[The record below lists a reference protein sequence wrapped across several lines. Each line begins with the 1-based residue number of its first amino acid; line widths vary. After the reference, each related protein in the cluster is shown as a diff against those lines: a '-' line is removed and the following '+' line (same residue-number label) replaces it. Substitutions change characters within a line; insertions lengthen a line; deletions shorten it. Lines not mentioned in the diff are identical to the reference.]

1 MEDKLVSVV
10 LVTYNR
16 KEIVLECLDSLYR
29 MEYPNTE
36 VIVVDNASEDGSTE
50 AIEKKFPLA
59 KVVRSSG
66 NLGLAGG
73 RNLGQ
78 AYARGDYILYL
89 DSDTILDKRMIG
101 ELVRVLETHP
111 EAGIAV
117 PKMYY
122 YSDPKYI
129 WFAGSTIS
137 LLSSRTINRG
147 VNEKDIG
154 QYEEVCE
161 AAHGPTAFMATRA
174 AIEKVKGYD
183 EIYYMSYADADYA
196 FRLKAAGLK
205 TLYAPKAFLWHR
217 LDMKE
222 NIETSRA
229 LGYNL
234 PMRAFY
240 FARNRAIF
248 MKRNA
253 TRPAFVVFML
263 VFFPAFTLFMT
274 YKIIR
279 LGGVREFLYQH
290 LAGSWQGL
298 LFAITP
304 DNNDVPLIVASKV
317 KE

>member
-10 LVTYNR
+10 LVTRNR
-16 KEIVLECLDSLYR
+16 KEIVLKCLDSLYK

-36 VIVVDNASEDGSTE
+36 AIVVDNASEDGSAE

-59 KVVRSSG
+59 KVVRSSE

-122 YSDPKYI
+122 YSDPEYI

-161 AAHGPTAFMATRA
+161 AAHGPTAFLVTRA
-174 AIEKVKGYD
+174 AVEKVKGHD
-183 EIYYMSYADADYA
+183 EIYYMTYADADFA
-196 FRLKAAGLK
+196 FRVKKAGLK
-205 TLYAPKAFLWHR
+205 TLYTPKAMLWHR
-217 LDMKE
+217 LSMKE
-222 NIETSRA
+222 NVETSRA

-253 TRPAFVVFML
+253 SRLDFLIFML
-263 VFFPAFTLFMT
+263 VFFPLFTLFIT

-279 LGGVREFLYQH
+279 FSGFSDFLRQH
-290 LAGSWQGL
+290 LAGSWEGF

-304 DNNDVPLIVASKV
+304 DNNIVPLISAPKV
-317 KE
+317 KQ

>member
-1 MEDKLVSVV
+1 
-10 LVTYNR
+10 
-16 KEIVLECLDSLYR
+16 
-29 MEYPNTE
+29 MEYPSME
-36 VIVVDNASEDGSTE
+36 VIVVDNASEDGSAE

-59 KVVRSSG
+59 KVVRSSE

-89 DSDTILDKRMIG
+89 DSDTILDKRMIS
-101 ELVRVLETHP
+101 ELVSVLEVHP
-111 EAGIAV
+111 DAGIAV

-122 YSDPKYI
+122 YNEPDYI
-129 WFAGSTIS
+129 WYAGSEIS

-161 AAHGPTAFMATRA
+161 TAHGPTAFMATRA
-174 AIEKVKGYD
+174 AVEKVKGHD
-183 EIYYMSYADADYA
+183 EIYCMSYADADFA
-196 FRLKAAGLK
+196 VRIKEAGPK
-205 TLYAPKAFLWHR
+205 ILYAPKAILWHR
-217 LDMKE
+217 LSMME
-222 NIETSRA
+222 NVDTIRG
-229 LGYNL
+229 LGYTL

-298 LFAITP
+298 LFALFP
-304 DNNDVPLIVASKV
+304 DNHAVPLISTPEV
-317 KE
+317 KK